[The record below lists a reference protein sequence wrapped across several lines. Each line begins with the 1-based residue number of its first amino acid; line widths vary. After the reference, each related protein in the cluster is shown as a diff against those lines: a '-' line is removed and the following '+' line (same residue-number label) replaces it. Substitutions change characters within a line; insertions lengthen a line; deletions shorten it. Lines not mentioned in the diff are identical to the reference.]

1 MQMTEAPLNSSS
13 ISFEA
18 LTEGLQG
25 SYPTYTICFE
35 DSEVNEL
42 VLYLLFHYHN
52 IISSIL
58 FMIGGS
64 LLLIKLNRG
73 FVKYQMRRTLWTTFS
88 LIYVFMLSTVQIYN
102 LY

>member
-1 MQMTEAPLNSSS
+1 MGA
-13 ISFEA
+13 
-18 LTEGLQG
+18 
-25 SYPTYTICFE
+25 YICIPYAFLRQKIIQSLE
-35 DSEVNEL
+35 IDNSEVNDAL
-42 VLYLLFHYHN
+42 LYLLFHYHN

-58 FMIGGS
+58 FMIGGI

-73 FVKYQMRRTLWTTFS
+73 FVKYQMRRTLWTTVS